1 MTVYLSVLVGI
12 DDFDPSPINLTFQ
25 PTMITG
31 AQECR
36 ELLIVNDLV
45 VEETDEFIVFLN
57 SSDEGV
63 MIGLSS
69 TIVAIVDNDSEYAD
83 AL

>member
-1 MTVYLSVLVGI
+1 M
-12 DDFDPSPINLTFQ
+12 
-25 PTMITG
+25 
-31 AQECR
+31 
-36 ELLIVNDLV
+36 NDLV

-83 AL
+83 AFVREFHCKRRCFALN

>member
-1 MTVYLSVLVGI
+1 M
-12 DDFDPSPINLTFQ
+12 NLTFQ
-25 PTMITG
+25 PTLITG
-31 AQECR
+31 VLECR

-45 VEETDEFIVFLN
+45 VEETDEFIVLLN

-69 TIVAIVDNDSEYAD
+69 TVVAIVDNDSEYAD